1 VPGAT
6 VATFSGLLSVTL
18 GRPVI
23 DRTGIKGRFDFD
35 VEFAIDQSTPGF
47 ISDAAPA
54 NPTEGESVFTAVQDQ
69 LGLKLE
75 STKGP
80 REFLVIDHVERP
92 SDN

>member
-6 VATFSGLLSVTL
+6 VTTFSELLSVIL

-35 VEFAIDQSTPGF
+35 LDFAIDQSTPGF
-47 ISDAAPA
+47 VPDAAPA
-54 NPTEGESVFTAVQDQ
+54 NPAGGESVFTAVQDR

-75 STKGP
+75 SKKGAG
-80 REFLVIDHVERP
+80 EFLVIDHVERP
-92 SDN
+92 SEN